1 MMKPLILHPEIRQLG
16 RYGLVGISSNALTY
30 GLFLLLYHLG
40 LPALWATGICYVTG
54 VIISYLVNRL
64 WTFRSEA
71 LHGHDL
77 PKFVTAYGLGLIVS
91 IALMWSLIRWIPAE
105 IAQILTIFGSA
116 AVIYLLLRLLRFGRP
131 AIAVA
136 APPPDSGR

>member
-1 MMKPLILHPEIRQLG
+1 M
-16 RYGLVGISSNALTY
+16 VGESNDA
-30 GLFLLLYHLG
+30 
-40 LPALWATGICYVTG
+40 
-54 VIISYLVNRL
+54 
-64 WTFRSEA
+64 
-71 LHGHDL
+71 
-77 PKFVTAYGLGLIVS
+77 K
-91 IALMWSLIRWIPAE
+91 IAKVQVAMEQIRWLPAE

>member
-54 VIISYLVNRL
+54 VIISYLVM
-64 WTFRSEA
+64 
-71 LHGHDL
+71 
-77 PKFVTAYGLGLIVS
+77 S
-91 IALMWSLIRWIPAE
+91 IALMWSLIRWLPAE